1 MNKGKKAWKTFF
13 FWLLPGTIFGILL
26 AVFLSL
32 QQFQVMKELSGNILQ
47 ENSLEGGLK
56 QSFFPNTFQAEE
68 RGQVFLQEYG
78 YHAMTFFWKY
88 LPPAASISILVFQTV
103 GWIQYGFWLKE
114 ENRRRKRIQAL
125 TAYLKSVN
133 AGHAGSFTRME
144 DEFSFLEDE
153 IYKTTTALNSA
164 KEIAVKNHEV
174 LEARIA
180 DIAHQLKTPLTSMS
194 LMTDLLEEYQT
205 QETLEY
211 YNRLTSQ
218 ITRLQNLVSGLLAL
232 AKLDSHGIVLEKKQF
247 RIQDLIDIS
256 VETVKQMFTQ
266 KQIQLLISKELEQ
279 DTWICGDLEWTSE
292 AVVNVLKN
300 CWEHTRQNGKIFV
313 SWSHNPLYVQLIIE
327 DSGTGFTKEDLPHLF
342 ERFYRGTNAAK
353 DSAGIGL
360 ALSKLIMEQQ
370 NGHILAENSLQG
382 HARFIFKWYHPLLLP

>member
-300 CWEHTRQNGKIFV
+300 CWEHTPQNGKIFV

-342 ERFYRGTNAAK
+342 ERFYRGTNSAK

>member
-114 ENRRRKRIQAL
+114 ENRHRKRIQAL

-300 CWEHTRQNGKIFV
+300 CWEHTPQNGKIFV

>member
-266 KQIQLLISKELEQ
+266 KQIQLFISKELEQ

-300 CWEHTRQNGKIFV
+300 CWEHTPQNGKIFV

>member
-300 CWEHTRQNGKIFV
+300 CWEHTPQDGKIFV

>member
-266 KQIQLLISKELEQ
+266 KQIQLLISKELKQ

-300 CWEHTRQNGKIFV
+300 CWEHTPQNGKIFV

-342 ERFYRGTNAAK
+342 ERFYRGTNSAK

>member
-56 QSFFPNTFQAEE
+56 QSFFPNIFQAEE

-164 KEIAVKNHEV
+164 KEIAVKNHDV

-232 AKLDSHGIVLEKKQF
+232 AKLDSHGIVLEKNS
-247 RIQDLIDIS
+247 S
-256 VETVKQMFTQ
+256 V
-266 KQIQLLISKELEQ
+266 SK
-279 DTWICGDLEWTSE
+279 I
-292 AVVNVLKN
+292 
-300 CWEHTRQNGKIFV
+300 
-313 SWSHNPLYVQLIIE
+313 
-327 DSGTGFTKEDLPHLF
+327 
-342 ERFYRGTNAAK
+342 
-353 DSAGIGL
+353 
-360 ALSKLIMEQQ
+360 
-370 NGHILAENSLQG
+370 
-382 HARFIFKWYHPLLLP
+382 

>member
-300 CWEHTRQNGKIFV
+300 CWEHTPQDGKIFV

-360 ALSKLIMEQQ
+360 SLSKLIMEQQ

>member
-300 CWEHTRQNGKIFV
+300 CWEHTPQNGKIFV

-360 ALSKLIMEQQ
+360 SLSKLIMEQQ

>member
-56 QSFFPNTFQAEE
+56 QSFFPNIFQAEE

-88 LPPAASISILVFQTV
+88 LPPVASISILVFQTV

-300 CWEHTRQNGKIFV
+300 CWEHTPQNGKIFV

>member
-114 ENRRRKRIQAL
+114 ENRRRKTIQAL

-300 CWEHTRQNGKIFV
+300 CWEHTPQNGKIFV

>member
-292 AVVNVLKN
+292 A
-300 CWEHTRQNGKIFV
+300 W
-313 SWSHNPLYVQLIIE
+313 
-327 DSGTGFTKEDLPHLF
+327 
-342 ERFYRGTNAAK
+342 
-353 DSAGIGL
+353 
-360 ALSKLIMEQQ
+360 
-370 NGHILAENSLQG
+370 
-382 HARFIFKWYHPLLLP
+382 

>member
-56 QSFFPNTFQAEE
+56 QSFFPNIFQAEE

-300 CWEHTRQNGKIFV
+300 CWEHTPQNGKIFV

>member
-1 MNKGKKAWKTFF
+1 MSKGQKAWKTFF
-13 FWLLPGTIFGILL
+13 FWLLPGTISGILL
-26 AVFLSL
+26 AAFLSV
-32 QQFQVMKELSGNILQ
+32 QQFQVMKELSGHILQ
-47 ENSLEGGLK
+47 ENSLERGLK
-56 QSFFPNTFQAEE
+56 QAFRPKALQVEE
-68 RGQVFLQEYG
+68 QGQVFLQEYG
-78 YHAMTFFWKY
+78 YHTMTFFWKY
-88 LPPAASISILVFQTV
+88 LPSAAGMSILVFQTV
-103 GWIQYGFWLKE
+103 GWIQYGFWFKE
-114 ENRRRKRIQAL
+114 ENRRKKRIQAL
-125 TAYLKSVN
+125 TIYLKSVN
-133 AGHAGSFTRME
+133 DGHAESLTRME

-153 IYKTTTALNSA
+153 IYKTTTALNGA
-164 KEIAVKNHEV
+164 KEIAIKNHEV

-232 AKLDSHGIVLEKKQF
+232 AKLDSHGILMEKKQF
-247 RIQDLIDIS
+247 RIQELIDIS

-266 KQIQLLISKELEQ
+266 KQIQLLISRELEQ

-300 CWEHTRQNGKIFV
+300 CWEHTPQDGKVFV

-327 DSGTGFTKEDLPHLF
+327 DSGTGFAKEDLPHLF

>member
-47 ENSLEGGLK
+47 ENSLEMGLK
-56 QSFFPNTFQAEE
+56 QAFRQNALEAEAQ
-68 RGQVFLQEYG
+68 GQVFLQAYG
-78 YHAMTFFWKY
+78 YHAMTFFRKY
-88 LPPAASISILVFQTV
+88 LLPAICMSVFVFQTV
-103 GWIQYGFWLKE
+103 GWVQYWFWLKE
-114 ENRRRKRIQAL
+114 ETKCQQRVQEL

-133 AGHAGSFTRME
+133 AGHAGSLTRME
-144 DEFSFLEDE
+144 DKFSFLEDE
-153 IYKTTTALNSA
+153 IYKTTTALHAA
-164 KEIAVKNHEV
+164 KQVAVKNHEV

-205 QETLEY
+205 QETPEY

-247 RIQDLIDIS
+247 RIQELMDIS

-266 KQIQLLISKELEQ
+266 KQIQLLIPKELEQ
-279 DTWICGDLEWTSE
+279 DTWIVGDLEWTSE

-300 CWEHTRQNGKIFV
+300 CWEHTPQDGKIFI

-327 DSGTGFTKEDLPHLF
+327 DSGTGFAKEDLPHLF

-360 ALSKLIMEQQ
+360 ALAKLIMEQQ

>member
-300 CWEHTRQNGKIFV
+300 CWEHTPQNGKIFV
-313 SWSHNPLYVQLIIE
+313 SWSHNPLYVQLTIE

>member
-1 MNKGKKAWKTFF
+1 MSKGQKAWKTFF
-13 FWLLPGTIFGILL
+13 FWLLPGTISGILL
-26 AVFLSL
+26 AAFLSV
-32 QQFQVMKELSGNILQ
+32 QQFQVMKELSGHILQ
-47 ENSLEGGLK
+47 ENSLERGLK
-56 QSFFPNTFQAEE
+56 QAFHPKALQVEE
-68 RGQVFLQEYG
+68 QGQVFLQEYG
-78 YHAMTFFWKY
+78 YHTMTFFWKY
-88 LPPAASISILVFQTV
+88 LPSAAGMSILVFQTV
-103 GWIQYGFWLKE
+103 GWIQYGFWFKE
-114 ENRRRKRIQAL
+114 ENRRKKRIQAL
-125 TAYLKSVN
+125 TIYLKSVN
-133 AGHAGSFTRME
+133 DGHAESLTRME

-153 IYKTTTALNSA
+153 IYKTTTALKSA
-164 KEIAVKNHEV
+164 KEIAIKNHEV
-174 LEARIA
+174 LEERIA

-232 AKLDSHGIVLEKKQF
+232 AKLDSHGILMEKKQF
-247 RIQDLIDIS
+247 RIQELIDIS

-266 KQIQLLISKELEQ
+266 KQIQLLISRELEQ

-300 CWEHTRQNGKIFV
+300 CWEHTPQDGKVFV

-327 DSGTGFTKEDLPHLF
+327 DSGTGFAKEDLPHLF

>member
-164 KEIAVKNHEV
+164 KEIAMKNHEV

-300 CWEHTRQNGKIFV
+300 CWEHTPQNGKIFV

>member
-1 MNKGKKAWKTFF
+1 MSKGQKAWKTFF
-13 FWLLPGTIFGILL
+13 FWLLPGTISGILL
-26 AVFLSL
+26 AAFLSV
-32 QQFQVMKELSGNILQ
+32 QQFQVMKELSGHILQ
-47 ENSLEGGLK
+47 ENSLERGLK
-56 QSFFPNTFQAEE
+56 QAFRPKALQVEE
-68 RGQVFLQEYG
+68 QGQVFLQEYG
-78 YHAMTFFWKY
+78 YHTMTFFWKY
-88 LPPAASISILVFQTV
+88 LPSAAGMSILVFQTV
-103 GWIQYGFWLKE
+103 GWIQYGFWFKE
-114 ENRRRKRIQAL
+114 ENRRKKRIQAL
-125 TAYLKSVN
+125 TIYLKSVN
-133 AGHAGSFTRME
+133 DGHAESLTRME

-153 IYKTTTALNSA
+153 IYKTTTALKSA
-164 KEIAVKNHEV
+164 KEIAIKNHEV
-174 LEARIA
+174 LEERIA

-232 AKLDSHGIVLEKKQF
+232 AKLDSHGILMEKKQF
-247 RIQDLIDIS
+247 RIQELIDIS

-266 KQIQLLISKELEQ
+266 KQIQLLISRELEQ

-300 CWEHTRQNGKIFV
+300 CWEHTPQDGKVFV

-327 DSGTGFTKEDLPHLF
+327 DSGTGFAKEDLPHLF

>member
-78 YHAMTFFWKY
+78 YHVMTFFWKY

-300 CWEHTRQNGKIFV
+300 CWEHTPQDGKIFV

>member
-1 MNKGKKAWKTFF
+1 MSKGQKAWKTFF
-13 FWLLPGTIFGILL
+13 FWLLPGTISGILL
-26 AVFLSL
+26 AAFLSV
-32 QQFQVMKELSGNILQ
+32 QQFQVMKELSGHILQ
-47 ENSLEGGLK
+47 ENSLERGLK
-56 QSFFPNTFQAEE
+56 QAFHPKALQVEE
-68 RGQVFLQEYG
+68 QGQVFLQEYG
-78 YHAMTFFWKY
+78 YHTMTFFWKY
-88 LPPAASISILVFQTV
+88 LPSAAGMSILVFQTV
-103 GWIQYGFWLKE
+103 GWIQYGFWFKE
-114 ENRRRKRIQAL
+114 ENRRKKRIQAL
-125 TAYLKSVN
+125 TIYLKSVN
-133 AGHAGSFTRME
+133 DGHAESLTRME

-153 IYKTTTALNSA
+153 IYKTTTALKSA
-164 KEIAVKNHEV
+164 KEIAIKNHEV
-174 LEARIA
+174 LEERIA

-232 AKLDSHGIVLEKKQF
+232 AKLDSHGILMEKKQF
-247 RIQDLIDIS
+247 RIQELIDIS

-266 KQIQLLISKELEQ
+266 KQIQLLISRELEQ

-300 CWEHTRQNGKIFV
+300 CWEHTPQDGKVFV

-327 DSGTGFTKEDLPHLF
+327 DSGTGFEKEDLPHLF

>member
-13 FWLLPGTIFGILL
+13 FWLFPGTIFGILL

-300 CWEHTRQNGKIFV
+300 CWEHTPQNGKIFV

-360 ALSKLIMEQQ
+360 SLSKLIMEQQ

>member
-56 QSFFPNTFQAEE
+56 QSFFPNIFQAEE

-300 CWEHTRQNGKIFV
+300 CWEHTPQNGKIFV
-313 SWSHNPLYVQLIIE
+313 SWSHNPLYAQLIIE

-360 ALSKLIMEQQ
+360 SLSKLIMEQQ

>member
-114 ENRRRKRIQAL
+114 ENRRRKRIQAP

-300 CWEHTRQNGKIFV
+300 CWEHTPQNGKIFV

>member
-56 QSFFPNTFQAEE
+56 QSFFPNIFQAEE

-164 KEIAVKNHEV
+164 KEIAVKNHDV

-300 CWEHTRQNGKIFV
+300 CWEHTPQNGKIFV

-360 ALSKLIMEQQ
+360 SLSKLIMEQQ

>member
-1 MNKGKKAWKTFF
+1 
-13 FWLLPGTIFGILL
+13 
-26 AVFLSL
+26 
-32 QQFQVMKELSGNILQ
+32 
-47 ENSLEGGLK
+47 
-56 QSFFPNTFQAEE
+56 
-68 RGQVFLQEYG
+68 
-78 YHAMTFFWKY
+78 
-88 LPPAASISILVFQTV
+88 
-103 GWIQYGFWLKE
+103 
-114 ENRRRKRIQAL
+114 
-125 TAYLKSVN
+125 
-133 AGHAGSFTRME
+133 
-144 DEFSFLEDE
+144 
-153 IYKTTTALNSA
+153 
-164 KEIAVKNHEV
+164 
-174 LEARIA
+174 
-180 DIAHQLKTPLTSMS
+180 
-194 LMTDLLEEYQT
+194 MTDLLEEYQT

-300 CWEHTRQNGKIFV
+300 CWEHTPQNGKIFV

-382 HARFIFKWYHPLLLP
+382 HALSLIHI

>member
-56 QSFFPNTFQAEE
+56 QSFFPNIFQAEE

-300 CWEHTRQNGKIFV
+300 CWEHTPQNGKIFV

-360 ALSKLIMEQQ
+360 SLSKLIMEQQ

>member
-13 FWLLPGTIFGILL
+13 FWLFPGTIFGILL

-300 CWEHTRQNGKIFV
+300 CWEHTPQNGKIFV

>member
-13 FWLLPGTIFGILL
+13 FWLFPGTIFGILL

-164 KEIAVKNHEV
+164 KEIAMKNHEV

-300 CWEHTRQNGKIFV
+300 CWEHTPQNGKIFV

-360 ALSKLIMEQQ
+360 SLSKLIMEQQ

>member
-300 CWEHTRQNGKIFV
+300 CWEHTPQDGKIFV
-313 SWSHNPLYVQLIIE
+313 SWSHNPLYIQLIIE

>member
-300 CWEHTRQNGKIFV
+300 CWEHTPQNGKIFV

>member
-13 FWLLPGTIFGILL
+13 FWLFPGTIFGILL

-164 KEIAVKNHEV
+164 KEIAMKNHEV

-300 CWEHTRQNGKIFV
+300 CWEHTPQNGKIFV

>member
-1 MNKGKKAWKTFF
+1 MSKGQKAWKTFF
-13 FWLLPGTIFGILL
+13 FWLLPGTISGILL
-26 AVFLSL
+26 AAFLSV
-32 QQFQVMKELSGNILQ
+32 QQFQVMKELSGHILQ
-47 ENSLEGGLK
+47 ENSLERGLK
-56 QSFFPNTFQAEE
+56 QAFRPKALQVEE
-68 RGQVFLQEYG
+68 QGQVFLQEYG
-78 YHAMTFFWKY
+78 YHTMTFFWKY
-88 LPPAASISILVFQTV
+88 LPSAAGMSILIFQTV
-103 GWIQYGFWLKE
+103 GWIQYGFWFKE
-114 ENRRRKRIQAL
+114 ENRRKKRIQAL
-125 TAYLKSVN
+125 TIYLKSVN
-133 AGHAGSFTRME
+133 DGHAESLTRME

-153 IYKTTTALNSA
+153 IYKTTTALKSA
-164 KEIAVKNHEV
+164 KEIAIKNHEV
-174 LEARIA
+174 LEERIA

-232 AKLDSHGIVLEKKQF
+232 AKLDSHGILMEKKQF
-247 RIQDLIDIS
+247 RIQELIDIS

-266 KQIQLLISKELEQ
+266 KQIQLLISRELEQ

-300 CWEHTRQNGKIFV
+300 CWEHTPQDGKVFV

-327 DSGTGFTKEDLPHLF
+327 DSGTGFAKEDLPHLF